1 MKLAEYEQSAARKII
16 VYGPPKTG
24 KTDLVGQLAAK
35 KKLWWFDLED
45 GIKTLLASPRMK
57 REWFDNI
64 ELFKLPDTQINPI
77 ACRTLLKVIK
87 GGPKKICWNHGA
99 VDCPI
104 CKRDES
110 AKWNEINLSTF
121 TNNDIMVIDSA
132 TQTAQ
137 SAMNDIQYKAI
148 MADEFDKKP
157 TWDDYFNQGRIM
169 DRIFSIVQQANFNV
183 VVISHETMT
192 EMEDGSKKIVPVG
205 GTREFSS
212 KFAKYFD
219 DVVYC
224 EIVNKRHNYSCSST
238 YKNNVISG
246 SRANRELNKEKPNLL
261 ELFA

>member
-1 MKLAEYEQSAARKII
+1 MKLTEYEQSAARKII

-24 KTDLVGQLAAK
+24 KTDLVGQLAEK

-57 REWFDNI
+57 REWFENI
-64 ELFKLPDTQINPI
+64 ELFKIPDTQINPI
-77 ACRTLLKVIK
+77 ACRTLLKLFK
-87 GGPKKICWNHGA
+87 GGTHEICHLHGA
-99 VDCPI
+99 VACPL
-104 CKRDES
+104 CKKDGLPTTS
-110 AKWNEINLSTF
+110 INLNAF
-121 TNNDIMVIDSA
+121 TTEDVLVIDSG

-137 SAMNDIQYKAI
+137 SAMNDIQKKVI

-224 EIVNKRHNYSCSST
+224 EIVNKQHRFSCSST

-246 SRANRELNKEKPNLL
+246 SRTNRELNKDKPNLL
-261 ELFA
+261 ELF

>member
-1 MKLAEYEQSAARKII
+1 MKLTDYEQSAARKII

-24 KTDLVGQLAAK
+24 KTDLVGQLAEK
-35 KKLWWFDLED
+35 KKLWWFDCED
-45 GIKTLLASPRMK
+45 GVKTLLASPRMK
-57 REWFDNI
+57 REWFNNI
-64 ELFKLPDTQINPI
+64 ELFKIPDTQINPI
-77 ACRTLLKVIK
+77 ACRTFLKMFK
-87 GGPKKICWNHGA
+87 AGTHEICHLHGA
-99 VDCPI
+99 VGCPM
-104 CKRDES
+104 CRKDS
-110 AKWNEINLSTF
+110 LPSTPINLSTF
-121 TNNDIMVIDSA
+121 TNDDVLVIDSA
-132 TQTAQ
+132 TQLAQ
-137 SAMNDIQYKAI
+137 SAMNDIQKKVI

-157 TWDDYFNQGRIM
+157 SWDDYFNQGRIM

-219 DVVYC
+219 DVIYC

-246 SRANRELNKEKPNLL
+246 SRTNRELNKDKPNLL
-261 ELFA
+261 ELF

>member
-1 MKLAEYEQSAARKII
+1 MKLTDYEQSAARKII

-24 KTDLVGQLAAK
+24 KTDLVGQLAEK

-45 GIKTLLASPRMK
+45 GVKTLLASPRMK

-64 ELFKLPDTQINPI
+64 ELFKIPDTQINPI
-77 ACRTLLKVIK
+77 ACRTFLKMFK
-87 GGPKKICWNHGA
+87 AGTHEICHMHGA
-99 VDCPI
+99 VGCPL
-104 CKRDES
+104 CKKDGAPS
-110 AKWNEINLSTF
+110 TSINLSSF
-121 TNNDIMVIDSA
+121 TNNDILVIDSA
-132 TQTAQ
+132 TQLAQ
-137 SAMNDIQYKAI
+137 SAMNDIQKKVI

-157 TWDDYFNQGRIM
+157 SWDDYFNQGRIM

-219 DVVYC
+219 DVIYC

-246 SRANRELNKEKPNLL
+246 SRTNRELNKDKPNLL
-261 ELFA
+261 ELF